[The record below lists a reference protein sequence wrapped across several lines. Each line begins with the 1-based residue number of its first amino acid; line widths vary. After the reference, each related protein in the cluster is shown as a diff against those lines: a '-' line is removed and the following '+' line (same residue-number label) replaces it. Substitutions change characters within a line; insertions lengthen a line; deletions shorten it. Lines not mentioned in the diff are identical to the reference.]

1 MELQDAQIDQ
11 IYESFSKE
19 HVKLLQNMRNAA
31 GNEPETERQISMLA
45 ALLIS
50 ILKFRNYRRK
60 VAERRD

>member
-1 MELQDAQIDQ
+1 MELQDQQIDQ
-11 IYESFSKE
+11 IYETFSKE
-19 HVKLLQNMRNAA
+19 HVKLLQNMRNAP

>member
-1 MELQDAQIDQ
+1 MELQDQQIDQ
-11 IYESFSKE
+11 IYETFSKE

-31 GNEPETERQISMLA
+31 GIEPETERQISMLA

>member
-1 MELQDAQIDQ
+1 MELQDQQIDQ
-11 IYESFSKE
+11 IYETFSKE
-19 HVKLLQNMRNAA
+19 HVKLLQNMRNAS